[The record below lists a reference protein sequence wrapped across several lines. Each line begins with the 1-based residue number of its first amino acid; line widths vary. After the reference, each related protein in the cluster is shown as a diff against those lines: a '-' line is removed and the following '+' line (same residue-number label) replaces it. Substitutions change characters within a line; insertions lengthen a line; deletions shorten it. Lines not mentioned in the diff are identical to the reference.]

1 MSLDKAIEFGKEKRK
16 QFRKSKAFDRTC
28 RNHGKCPWCEGNRT
42 FQARK
47 EHFRIQSLEKLEDS
61 EEVPEPK
68 KSNNYEIPPLW
79 KLLRPETS
87 ETSEKLENSEYGPF
101 QTY

>member
-16 QFRKSKAFDRTC
+16 QYRKSKAFDRTC
-28 RNHGKCPWCEGNRT
+28 RNNGKCPWCEGNRT
-42 FQARK
+42 YQARK
-47 EHFRIQSLEKLEDS
+47 EHKRIQSSEKEEEY

-68 KSNNYEIPPLW
+68 KSEKYEIPPLW
-79 KLLRPETS
+79 KLLRPEES
-87 ETSEKLENSEYGPF
+87 DNSEYGPF

>member
-28 RNHGKCPWCEGNRT
+28 RNHGSCPWCEGNRT

-47 EHFRIQSLEKLEDS
+47 EHKRIQSLEKQEEY
-61 EEVPEPK
+61 EEVTEPK

-87 ETSEKLENSEYGPF
+87 EKLENSEYEPF